1 MSDWKPAKITPS
13 QIIILGFLILIA
25 AGTVLL
31 MLPVSTREPGGA
43 SFLDALFTATSATC
57 VTGLVVR
64 DTAMYWSPFGQ
75 AVILLLIQIGGMGV
89 VTMGMAIF
97 MFSGRKI
104 SLKQRW
110 VMQESIAAPQVGG
123 IIRQTRFLL
132 TGSLLIEITG
142 AVLLAIRFC
151 GQLGFGK
158 GLWYA
163 VFHSVSAFCNAGFD
177 LMGTV
182 RGSPFSSLT
191 GYTFDPLVNVTA
203 CLLIVVGGLGFL
215 TWRDVREHGCRLR
228 SYRLQSKLI
237 LSTTAILLVL
247 GFLYFFFYEFRQS
260 QWAAMSEGQRLMA
273 AVFQSV
279 TPRTA
284 GFNTVDL
291 AAMSETSQLVT
302 IFLMLVGGSPGSTAG
317 GFKTTTLAVLLLSA
331 RAIFLHRDSAQ
342 CFGRRIHE
350 SALRNAAA
358 LFVIYLLL
366 FLTGG
371 CLIACIDQIPLMG
384 ALFESASAVA
394 TVGLSLGYTSTLS
407 TVSRLIL
414 IFLMYFG
421 RVGGLTMIYA
431 VTANKTPSLSQLPQ
445 EQVIVG

>member
-1 MSDWKPAKITPS
+1 
-13 QIIILGFLILIA
+13 
-25 AGTVLL
+25 
-31 MLPVSTREPGGA
+31 
-43 SFLDALFTATSATC
+43 
-57 VTGLVVR
+57 
-64 DTAMYWSPFGQ
+64 
-75 AVILLLIQIGGMGV
+75 
-89 VTMGMAIF
+89 
-97 MFSGRKI
+97 
-104 SLKQRW
+104 
-110 VMQESIAAPQVGG
+110 
-123 IIRQTRFLL
+123 
-132 TGSLLIEITG
+132 
-142 AVLLAIRFC
+142 
-151 GQLGFGK
+151 
-158 GLWYA
+158 
-163 VFHSVSAFCNAGFD
+163 
-177 LMGTV
+177 MGTV

-247 GFLYFFFYEFRQS
+247 GFLYFFFYEFRQP

-431 VTANKTPSLSQLPQ
+431 VTANKAPNLSQLPQ